1 MYLLFFF
8 IIIFLILIKINWY
21 YTNFEYY
28 GLIIKN
34 SYTPDFTRWILSD
47 KYIAK
52 QYAQLNGFN
61 IPETYQ
67 LVRYPKQIKFNQSN
81 CVIKPV
87 DLCDSTGV
95 FIIKN
100 NINLLTNKKVVSQD
114 IIQELTNLR
123 SSIQNEYYMH
133 EYMFQGLVPFTGYIV
148 EELLLDEEGNIPYD
162 YKCYVFGGKVFY
174 IAVTYNRKIK
184 EGKQTFNSVW
194 FNREWEPV
202 KTKMI
207 KKGYQYRNLPK
218 PENFET
224 ALKLV
229 EDMGRK
235 LKRHCRIDIYIMKNK
250 VYLGEF
256 TFFCGAKL
264 HTFLCNYKLGK
275 IWLDNPDNYQYED
288 GRIRELV
295 PKFYNLP

>member
-1 MYLLFFF
+1 M
-8 IIIFLILIKINWY
+8 IKINWY

-61 IPETYQ
+61 IPLTYQ
-67 LVRYPKQIKFNQSN
+67 LVAYPKQIKFNQSN

-95 FIIKN
+95 YLIKN
-100 NINLLTNKKVVSQD
+100 NKNLLTNKKVVLQD

-123 SSIQNEYYMH
+123 SSIQNEFYIANIY
-133 EYMFQGLVPFTGYIV
+133 QGLVPFTGYIV

-184 EGKQTFNSVW
+184 EGKQVFNSVW
-194 FNREWEPV
+194 FNRDWEPL

-207 KKGYQYRNLPK
+207 KKGINIGIYPNRKILK
-218 PENFET
+218 P
-224 ALKLV
+224 
-229 EDMGRK
+229 
-235 LKRHCRIDIYIMKNK
+235 H
-250 VYLGEF
+250 
-256 TFFCGAKL
+256 
-264 HTFLCNYKLGK
+264 
-275 IWLDNPDNYQYED
+275 
-288 GRIRELV
+288 
-295 PKFYNLP
+295 